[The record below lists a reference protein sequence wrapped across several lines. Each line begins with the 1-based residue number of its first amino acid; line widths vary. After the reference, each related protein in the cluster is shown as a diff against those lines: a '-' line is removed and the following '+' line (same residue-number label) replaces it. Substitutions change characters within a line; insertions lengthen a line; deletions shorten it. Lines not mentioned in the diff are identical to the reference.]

1 MLKCSCCKKEKE
13 IENFIKGNK
22 TLKNCKLCRDQN
34 NQWKKDNAERVKEY
48 NAMSSNNKI
57 NKREKITVVLASLK
71 GKDEWIEFKN
81 QAEAANKLGLQK
93 PNINKVINNKLSQTG
108 GYEFKVIEK
117 DFEKLSVK
125 SWEEIVQEK
134 GFGNKVLGVPSK
146 QRVLHTE
153 KDNILGKVC
162 CNCKEWRSLDDYNYC
177 KDHWDNLRNHCK
189 ICLVKW
195 RKENRESIQMGNT
208 RYEKNRKQ
216 TDPEFKLMKTLRSRL
231 GTAISQIKAEKSD
244 STLNLTGCTIGIIME
259 IGI

>member
-108 GYEFKVIEK
+108 GYEFKVVER

-134 GFGNKVLGVPSK
+134 GFGNKVLGEPSK

-162 CNCKEWRSLDDYNYC
+162 CNCKEWISLDDYNYC
-177 KDHWDNLRNHCK
+177 KDHWDNLRNDCK

-195 RKENRESIQMGNT
+195 RKENRKKFNT
-208 RYEKNRKQ
+208 IY
-216 TDPEFKLMKTLRSRL
+216 D
-231 GTAISQIKAEKSD
+231 
-244 STLNLTGCTIGIIME
+244 
-259 IGI
+259 